1 MITVIQFFLVLVF
14 GAAIT
19 WYKDGR
25 PLTSAAGLKRGQQLQ
40 IERAQLS
47 DAGTYRCVA
56 VNVAGV
62 AEMSHR
68 LQVHSE

>member
-1 MITVIQFFLVLVF
+1 MVLVF

-25 PLTSAAGLKRGQQLQ
+25 PLTSTAGLTMLKRGQQLE

-47 DAGTYRCVA
+47 DAGIYRCVA

-62 AEMSHR
+62 AELSHH
-68 LQVHSE
+68 LQVYSE